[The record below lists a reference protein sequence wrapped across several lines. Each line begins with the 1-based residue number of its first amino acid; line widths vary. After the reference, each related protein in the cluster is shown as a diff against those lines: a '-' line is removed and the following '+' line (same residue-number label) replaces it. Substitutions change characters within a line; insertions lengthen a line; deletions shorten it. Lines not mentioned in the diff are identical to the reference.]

1 MKMKACFPL
10 LIGTALMLFFS
21 QQAHCQVDYGMNE
34 QYLALRSKMSDG
46 VVRVRVLDVQSVR
59 MAIKI
64 VDGEIVADVR
74 SYGRL
79 ATARP
84 LDIQWRKSDSFNMPD
99 PFYIFQDGASPSL
112 EDARMEKDGEYV
124 MFLKEEAVPEIATSG
139 LETDPIMPTSHY
151 YAIVDMRWG
160 CIPVSDTGNVARI
173 KAHFR
178 PEKQDGTSG
187 R

>member
-1 MKMKACFPL
+1 MTNKSLACL
-10 LIGTALMLFFS
+10 LAGTAMMLFFS
-21 QQAHCQVDYGMNE
+21 QQAHCQVNDKMDAR
-34 QYLALRSKMSDG
+34 YLALRSYWSDG

-84 LDIQWRKSDSFNMPD
+84 LDIQWRKSDSFKMPD
-99 PFYIFQDGASPSL
+99 AFYIYQDGASPSL
-112 EDARMEKDGEYV
+112 HDARMEKDGEYV
-124 MFLKEEAVPEIATSG
+124 MFLKEETVPEIATSG
-139 LETDPIMPTSHY
+139 LETDPVMPTSNY
-151 YAIVDMRWG
+151 YSIVGMRWG

-173 KAHFR
+173 KAHFQT
-178 PEKQDGTSG
+178 EK
-187 R
+187 